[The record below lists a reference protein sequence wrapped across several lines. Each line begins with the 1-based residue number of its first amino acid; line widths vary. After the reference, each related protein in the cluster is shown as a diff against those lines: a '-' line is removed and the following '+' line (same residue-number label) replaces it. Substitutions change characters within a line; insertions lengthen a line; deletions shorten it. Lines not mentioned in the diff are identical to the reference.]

1 MNALRKAERKVQE
14 DQKHQ
19 LRVMNIVCFLSLHRM
34 GMDADTIIKRF
45 NEATA
50 IWVECREKK
59 VSAFQIL
66 EEETGI
72 ELALDGEKSYKEF
85 DQLKWRT
92 ETLTPTQYIYSINRR
107 KRWVS
112 PLILA
117 CMCLAL
123 HRAGDDRIEEFLQ
136 KTDEQ
141 RRQTE
146 DLKVLIPMME
156 QETGYTPRLW
166 GE

>member
-1 MNALRKAERKVQE
+1 MNALRKAEQQVQR

-66 EEETGI
+66 EEEIGI
-72 ELALDGEKSYKEF
+72 EIALDGEKSYTEF
-85 DQLKWRT
+85 DQLRWRN
-92 ETLTPTQYIYSINRR
+92 ETLTPMQYIYSINRR
-107 KRWVS
+107 KRWVFGQRFWKTMMHRTS
-112 PLILA
+112 LMRFRSTLKPIQRGLPLLRGS
-117 CMCLAL
+117 C
-123 HRAGDDRIEEFLQ
+123 
-136 KTDEQ
+136 T
-141 RRQTE
+141 
-146 DLKVLIPMME
+146 
-156 QETGYTPRLW
+156 
-166 GE
+166 